1 MLRSVLMLFGWMVG
15 MALPHIAVA
24 DYGPMQAA
32 NRFPLHLMF
41 LTPKPVSAD
50 LPPSGALDATM
61 SFDYSNTYLNKSNR
75 VWDVLIDMEM
85 SVLGLDLAYG
95 IGSRWAVRL
104 DLPFVSMDDGFLDGF
119 LENFHDALDVGNYD
133 REERPKNQFAFSIA
147 KSDQVW
153 FEGRP
158 GRIEL
163 ADTTLSAQYE
173 LIRPKLRRPLLST
186 LMLSLK
192 LPTGDKDIGL
202 GSGNFDLG
210 LFLPSKWRFEP
221 FSLFLM
227 PGFVIVGDPK
237 TSEPSVAAQ
246 EIYALFAGVAYDY
259 NDFWTWL
266 MQVNAYSTPL
276 EFADIEALDDGAVDL
291 ALGLHYRLTRHWLF
305 EVSFS
310 EDLTR
315 TAPDFTVR
323 FALRWMNAA
332 IAQPARK

>member
-1 MLRSVLMLFGWMVG
+1 MV
-15 MALPHIAVA
+15 LPHIAAA

-41 LTPKPVSAD
+41 LTPKPVPAD
-50 LPPSGALDATM
+50 LPPSGALDATV
-61 SFDYSNTYLNKSNR
+61 SFDYSNTYLKKSSGD
-75 VWDVLIDMEM
+75 WDVLIDMEM

-104 DLPFVSMDDGFLDGF
+104 DMPVVSMDDGFLDGF

-133 REERPKNQFAFSIA
+133 REERPKNQFAYSIV

-158 GRIEL
+158 GGIEL

-186 LMLSLK
+186 LLISLK
-192 LPTGDKDIGL
+192 LPAGDKDIGL

-210 LFLPSKWRFEP
+210 LFLPSRWRCKPWALHF
-221 FSLFLM
+221 M
-227 PGFVIVGDPK
+227 PGFVVVGDPK
-237 TSEPSVAAQ
+237 TDQPNVATQ
-246 EIYALFAGVAYDY
+246 NVYALFAGVAYDY
-259 NDFWTWL
+259 NEFWTWL
-266 MQVNAYSTPL
+266 MQINAYSTPL
-276 EFADIEALDDGAVDL
+276 EFTDIEALDDGAVDL
-291 ALGLHYRLTRHWLF
+291 AIGLHYRLARHWLF
-305 EVSFS
+305 EFSFS

-323 FALRWMNAA
+323 FALRWMHAA
-332 IAQPARK
+332 ITQPMRESGRWH

>member
-1 MLRSVLMLFGWMVG
+1 
-15 MALPHIAVA
+15 MALPPIAVA

-41 LTPKPVSAD
+41 LTPKPVPAD

-61 SFDYSNTYLNKSNR
+61 SFDYSNTYLNKSSR
-75 VWDVLIDMEM
+75 DWDVLIDMEM

-104 DLPFVSMDDGFLDGF
+104 DMPLVSMGNGFLDGF

-158 GRIEL
+158 GRMDL
-163 ADTTLSAQYE
+163 ADTTLSAQYK
-173 LIRPKLRRPLLST
+173 LIRPKRRRPLLST
-186 LMLSLK
+186 LMISLK
-192 LPTGDKDIGL
+192 LPTGDKDVGL

-210 LFLPSKWRFEP
+210 LFLPSKWRFESC
-221 FSLFLM
+221 SLYLM
-227 PGFVIVGDPK
+227 PGFVVVGDPK

-246 EIYALFAGVAYDY
+246 DVYALFAGVAYDH
-259 NDFWTWL
+259 NEFWTWL

-291 ALGLHYRLTRHWLF
+291 AIGLHYRLTRHWLF
-305 EVSFS
+305 EFSFS

-323 FALRWMNAA
+323 FALRWMKAA
-332 IAQPARK
+332 MAQPARE